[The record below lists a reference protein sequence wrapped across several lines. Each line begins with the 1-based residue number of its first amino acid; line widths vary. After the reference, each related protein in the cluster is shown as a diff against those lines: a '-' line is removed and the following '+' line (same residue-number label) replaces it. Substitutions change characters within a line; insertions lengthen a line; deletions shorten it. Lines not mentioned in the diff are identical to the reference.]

1 LSRRVAVVGSPI
13 QHSLSPALHRAAYR
27 ELGLDWSFERI
38 EVAAGGLA
46 DFCAGLGPR
55 WRGLAVT
62 MPLKPEALA
71 LAAVASPVA
80 GAAAAANTLLLDG
93 GRWSADNTDVA
104 GVQGA
109 LRERG
114 AGGRSSVAAV
124 LGGGATARS
133 AVVALAEL
141 AEQVHVYV
149 RSAGRAE
156 GLLDAGR
163 AAGVPVSVRA
173 WSELRQAWVS
183 PLVVAT
189 TPAGALDEAAAGVPE
204 RVEGVLLD
212 VTYAPWPSRLATRWG
227 RSGGAVAGGLDL
239 LVHQARAQVRL
250 MTGRDVDV
258 EVLRAAGR
266 SAQAAGA
273 AGAAG

>member
-13 QHSLSPALHRAAYR
+13 SHSLSPALYRAAYR
-27 ELGLDWSFERI
+27 ELGLDWSFERV
-38 EVAAGGLA
+38 EVAPGGLA
-46 DFCAGLGPR
+46 DFCAGLGPQ

-62 MPLKPEALA
+62 MPLKSEALA
-71 LAAVASPVA
+71 LASAASPVA
-80 GAAAAANTLLLDG
+80 VAARAANTLLLDAG
-93 GRWSADNTDVA
+93 CWSADNTDVA

-114 AGGRSSVAAV
+114 ARGRSPAAAV

-133 AVVALAEL
+133 AVVALAGL
-141 AEQVHVYV
+141 AEQVQVYV
-149 RSAGRAE
+149 RNAGRAE
-156 GLLDAGR
+156 GLLATGR
-163 AAGVPVSVRA
+163 SAGVTVRVRS
-173 WSELRQAWVS
+173 WGELRQAWTA

-189 TPAGALDEAAAGVPE
+189 TPAGALEEAADTVPE

-212 VTYAPWPSRLATRWG
+212 VTYAPWPSRLATRWEQA
-227 RSGGAVAGGLDL
+227 GGAVASGLDL

-250 MTGRDVDV
+250 MTGGDVDV

-266 SAQAAGA
+266 SALAAR
-273 AGAAG
+273 